1 MADVAVDQAPSRV
14 NYGAAHVDRLQ
25 TSRVGAAGDPKR
37 LASRAGEKCLL
48 QLHLISVEAGPRD
61 DQTIPVARDQLD
73 GKRRSG
79 RGRHA
84 LVRLDRPRNAPRRR
98 NTAASV
104 TGRVELFLVNRRNYD
119 LPRSF
124 LTRS

>member
-37 LASRAGEKCLL
+37 EHPKKS
-48 QLHLISVEAGPRD
+48 D

-79 RGRHA
+79 RGRHG
-84 LVRLDRPRNAPRRR
+84 VRLDRPRNAPRRR
-98 NTAASV
+98 NTA
-104 TGRVELFLVNRRNYD
+104 RR
-119 LPRSF
+119 LPAGTNFFS
-124 LTRS
+124 